1 MPKVILGRLCVN
13 RMIGKKLRAWTGGA
27 KETGKRQVDF
37 HYQMNL
43 IMNPLHLS
51 AKLKSLKNR
60 INIFD
65 FYIKYINIKI
75 NIIDFNIDIFNI

>member
-1 MPKVILGRLCVN
+1 
-13 RMIGKKLRAWTGGA
+13 MIGKKLRAWTGGA

-60 INIFD
+60 LNIFD
-65 FYIKYINIKI
+65 F
-75 NIIDFNIDIFNI
+75 